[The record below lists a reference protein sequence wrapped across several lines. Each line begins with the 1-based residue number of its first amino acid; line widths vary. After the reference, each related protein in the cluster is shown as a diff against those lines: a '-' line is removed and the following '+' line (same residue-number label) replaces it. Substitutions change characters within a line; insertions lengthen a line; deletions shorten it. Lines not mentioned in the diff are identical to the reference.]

1 MYGNTLWGDN
11 NNYAALRRDLAE
23 RDDAKRLWD
32 ENAALKEQNAE
43 LESQLKILLS
53 EREKWRREL
62 ELMQTERDDAIYQA
76 ERLRNQ
82 WLS

>member
-1 MYGNTLWGDN
+1 MYGNTLWGD

-23 RDDAKRLWD
+23 RDDVKRLWD